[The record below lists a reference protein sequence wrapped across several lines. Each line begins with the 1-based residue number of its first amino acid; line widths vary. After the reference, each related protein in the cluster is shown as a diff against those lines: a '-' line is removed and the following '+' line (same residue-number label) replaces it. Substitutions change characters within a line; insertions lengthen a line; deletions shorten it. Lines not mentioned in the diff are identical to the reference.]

1 MSSPELDA
9 SQVEREQLVAQWL
22 LSTPGFFER
31 HAELL
36 TQMELA
42 NSHSGR
48 AVSLQEKQMHV
59 LRNQNRDLN
68 RRLSDMLRFGSENDK
83 TQSLMV
89 QWLEGLLATKDE
101 EQTRIRIT
109 EGLNELFEIGQVKF
123 VSVEHLSSFDI
134 EKLQKGI
141 CCGAH
146 DVEPLFLS
154 HHRDLTD
161 GSFVALLLRHNGRT
175 LGVVLMLSAD
185 KEKFLPEM
193 RLVYLEQLGNLAA
206 AALSRFQ
213 VD

>member
-109 EGLNELFEIGQVKF
+109 EGLNELFETIYN
-123 VSVEHLSSFDI
+123 
-134 EKLQKGI
+134 
-141 CCGAH
+141 
-146 DVEPLFLS
+146 
-154 HHRDLTD
+154 
-161 GSFVALLLRHNGRT
+161 LRIDSIYEST
-175 LGVVLMLSAD
+175 
-185 KEKFLPEM
+185 
-193 RLVYLEQLGNLAA
+193 NL
-206 AALSRFQ
+206 
-213 VD
+213 

>member
-1 MSSPELDA
+1 MSSLELDA

-89 QWLEGLLATKDE
+89 QWLEGLLANKDE
-101 EQTRIRIT
+101 EQTRARIT
-109 EGLNELFEIGQVKF
+109 EGLNELFEILKNILDFHRVKYENIALNQDF
-123 VSVEHLSSFDI
+123 RTGDILHSHANIGKAVTFLGYLPTHNIVEGLI
-134 EKLQKGI
+134 L
-141 CCGAH
+141 AM
-146 DVEPLFLS
+146 PWYL
-154 HHRDLTD
+154 HH
-161 GSFVALLLRHNGRT
+161 
-175 LGVVLMLSAD
+175 
-185 KEKFLPEM
+185 KK
-193 RLVYLEQLGNLAA
+193 YLKHHE
-206 AALSRFQ
+206 SIK
-213 VD
+213 